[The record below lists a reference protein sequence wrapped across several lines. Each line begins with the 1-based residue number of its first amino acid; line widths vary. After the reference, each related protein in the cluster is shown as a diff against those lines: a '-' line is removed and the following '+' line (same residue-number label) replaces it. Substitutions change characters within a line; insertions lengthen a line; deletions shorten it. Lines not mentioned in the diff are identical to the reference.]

1 MILNSAYG
9 KSTYGP
15 TGVPRFRTP
24 GEDTVSVGMGLVQAL
39 GMAAGIINAF
49 GLVAVFG
56 GLIGA
61 CISGLSERPSGA

>member
-1 MILNSAYG
+1 MDPLEFLASG
-9 KSTYGP
+9 LQE
-15 TGVPRFRTP
+15 RTP
-24 GEDTVSVGMGLVQAL
+24 FLLALGLVQAL